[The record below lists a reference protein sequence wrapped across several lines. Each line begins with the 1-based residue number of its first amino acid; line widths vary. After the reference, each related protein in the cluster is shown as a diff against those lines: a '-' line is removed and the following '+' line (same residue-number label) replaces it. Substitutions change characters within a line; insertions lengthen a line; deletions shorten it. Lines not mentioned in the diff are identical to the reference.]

1 MPLSNRIKRI
11 LLQTIADNINEVIVG
26 FDGTPATSDDGSA
39 GRPAVTLAPK
49 ITIIDDNSLLVE
61 AKLERSNSFSENIK
75 EVYIQFRD
83 SGSFT
88 PVARY
93 NTKEF
98 LKDENNE
105 VKIEIL
111 IEVA

>member
-49 ITIIDDNSLLVE
+49 E
-61 AKLERSNSFSENIK
+61 
-75 EVYIQFRD
+75 
-83 SGSFT
+83 
-88 PVARY
+88 
-93 NTKEF
+93 
-98 LKDENNE
+98 
-105 VKIEIL
+105 
-111 IEVA
+111 

>member
-1 MPLSNRIKRI
+1 MPLSNRIRRV

-39 GRPAVTLAPK
+39 GRPAVTLTPK
-49 ITIIDDNSLLVE
+49 TTIVDDSTLLVE
-61 AKLERSNSFSENIK
+61 AKLERANSFTENIK
-75 EVYIQFRD
+75 EVYIQYRGSD
-83 SGSFT
+83 SFT

-93 NTKEF
+93 TTKEF
-98 LKDENNE
+98 LKSENNE